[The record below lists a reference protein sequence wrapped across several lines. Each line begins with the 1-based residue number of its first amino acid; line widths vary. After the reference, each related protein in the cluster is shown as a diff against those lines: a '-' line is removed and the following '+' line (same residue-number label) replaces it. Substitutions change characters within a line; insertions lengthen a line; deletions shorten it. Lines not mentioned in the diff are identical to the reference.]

1 MHEFGKSGPYL
12 YVAVLLHCIRLI
24 CNFPRCDKLEM
35 FVRYANYTN
44 FTFQSHLQSPTLPLP
59 LTR

>member
-12 YVAVLLHCIRLI
+12 YVTLLLHCIRLI
-24 CNFPRCDKLEM
+24 SNFPRCDKLEI
-35 FVRYANYTN
+35 FVRYANYAN
-44 FTFQSHLQSPTLPLP
+44 FKLHSVLQSPTLPLP